1 MNQHILDS
9 FASIQ
14 ALEDS
19 HTSGLYTKRQIAI
32 VRGKGAHLWDS
43 EGKEYIDCVGGQGA
57 ANLGHAN
64 SAVAEAICSQAQRLI
79 SCPEMF
85 YNSQRALVEERLSKL
100 TGLQRV
106 YLCNS
111 GTEAV
116 EAALKFA
123 RLLSRR
129 TQIIAAMRA
138 FHGRTFGALSATWE
152 KKYREP
158 FLPLVP
164 DFQHI
169 PYNDCGALEQAVNDK
184 TAAVILEVV
193 QGEGGVR
200 PATAAFLQ
208 AAQEIC
214 QKHQAL
220 FILDEVQT
228 GFGRT
233 GKMFAHQHYNLKPD
247 LLCLGKS
254 IGGGLPMGATLIAEK
269 WGTLS
274 PQVHG
279 STFGGNPLA
288 CAASLAALQ
297 YIEDNQ
303 LPERAKE
310 LGAWFIEELRSINAP
325 VIREVRGLG
334 LMIGIELKQKVTPY
348 LQALMEKGVLA
359 LPAGLTVMRFLP
371 PLVISK
377 EDLKQVLAAV
387 RGVLFSV
394 QEEKAD

>member
-1 MNQHILDS
+1 
-9 FASIQ
+9 
-14 ALEDS
+14 
-19 HTSGLYTKRQIAI
+19 
-32 VRGKGAHLWDS
+32 
-43 EGKEYIDCVGGQGA
+43 
-57 ANLGHAN
+57 
-64 SAVAEAICSQAQRLI
+64 
-79 SCPEMF
+79 
-85 YNSQRALVEERLSKL
+85 VEERLSKL

-138 FHGRTFGALSATWE
+138 FHGRTFGSLSATWE

-169 PYNDCGALEQAVNDK
+169 PYNDSAALEQAVSDK

-220 FILDEVQT
+220 FIIDEVQT

-254 IGGGLPMGATLIAEK
+254 IGGGVPMGATLISEK

-288 CAASLAALQ
+288 CAASLAAIQ

-310 LGAWFIEELRSINAP
+310 LGTWFIENC
-325 VIREVRGLG
+325 
-334 LMIGIELKQKVTPY
+334 
-348 LQALMEKGVLA
+348 
-359 LPAGLTVMRFLP
+359 
-371 PLVISK
+371 
-377 EDLKQVLAAV
+377 AA
-387 RGVLFSV
+387 
-394 QEEKAD
+394 